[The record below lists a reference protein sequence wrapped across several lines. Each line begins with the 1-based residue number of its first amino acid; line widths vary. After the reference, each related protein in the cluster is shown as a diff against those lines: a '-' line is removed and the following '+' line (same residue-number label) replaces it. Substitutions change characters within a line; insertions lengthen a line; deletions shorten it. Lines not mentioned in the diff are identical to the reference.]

1 MKEEF
6 GDNYITITDEE
17 GKEFELE
24 VLATAEYKG
33 SLYFA
38 LVPADSDDSDELE
51 VSVLKQVNEDGEDI
65 LVTVD
70 DDDELEAVYEILM
83 DDLDEEE
90 PTEP

>member
-1 MKEEF
+1 MAEQF
-6 GDNYITITDEE
+6 GDNFITITDEE

-24 VLATAEYKG
+24 VLATAEYQS

-51 VSVLKQVNEDGEDI
+51 VSILKQVNEDGEDI

-70 DDDELEAVYEILM
+70 DEDELEAVYEILM
-83 DDLDEEE
+83 EELDDEGSEE
-90 PTEP
+90 P